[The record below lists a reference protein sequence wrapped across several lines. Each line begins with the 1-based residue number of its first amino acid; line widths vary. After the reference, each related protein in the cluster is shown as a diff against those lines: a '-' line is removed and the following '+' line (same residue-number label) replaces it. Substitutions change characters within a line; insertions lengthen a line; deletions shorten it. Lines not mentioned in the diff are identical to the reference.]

1 MIPPTNS
8 GLPENE
14 PSEPG
19 FWMPADKSPFLLD
32 GSGPLNI
39 SHLPGKLIV
48 LEGTDGAGRS
58 THVGLLRE
66 YLEIRGFGVM
76 NTGLSRGRLAG
87 EGLRKAKLGTTAGQR
102 TLDLFYATDF
112 ADRLEN
118 EIIPALRAGFVVL
131 TDRYIYSLMA
141 RSAVRGTDR
150 TWLNDL
156 YRFAPKPH
164 GVLYLKVDV
173 PHLVPRMLARG
184 GFDYWESGMDFQE
197 ETDVYQS
204 FVRYQTRLLAV
215 LDSMSREFQFHE
227 IDANRNVDETFQDVM
242 SAVDLM
248 VDSLQGT
255 RK

>member
-1 MIPPTNS
+1 MNMGS
-8 GLPENE
+8 HDQEL
-14 PSEPG
+14 SEPG
-19 FWMPADKSPFLLD
+19 FWVPADKSPFHMD
-32 GSGPLNI
+32 GSSALEI
-39 SHLPGKLIV
+39 DHLPGKLIV

-66 YLEIRGFGVM
+66 HLEIRGFGVM

-118 EIIPALRAGFVVL
+118 EILPALRAGFVVL

-150 TWLNDL
+150 TWLQDL

-173 PHLVPRMLARG
+173 DHLVPRMLARG

-197 ETDVYQS
+197 ETDVYHS

-215 LDSMSREFQFHE
+215 LDSMAQEFGFHQ
-227 IDANRNVDETFQDVM
+227 IDANRQVDKTFAEIRT
-242 SAVDLM
+242 AVDRM
-248 VDSLQGT
+248 VDSMQGIV
-255 RK
+255 R